1 MAQDEMIQNV
11 VSMARKLNGDISQP
25 FLQRLELARQLESLS
40 KIQDEHILS
49 TAKWLVNQGL
59 VLLGISTL
67 REIARFGWIVYRYPV
82 LGRVELSWSEAAI
95 MLPAV
100 QDLLDKKIERN
111 EPLPDNI
118 IRAQQSRFNAPYL
131 RISLEFPNTPPGDG
145 DGLCELRVQE
155 LHGLFVNDKK

>member
-40 KIQDEHILS
+40 KIRDEHILS
-49 TAKWLVNQGL
+49 TAKWLVTQGL
-59 VLLGISTL
+59 VLLGMSTL
-67 REIARFGWIVYRYPV
+67 REIAWFGWIVYRYPV

-100 QDLLDKKIERN
+100 KDLFDKKIERN
-111 EPLPDNI
+111 
-118 IRAQQSRFNAPYL
+118 
-131 RISLEFPNTPPGDG
+131 
-145 DGLCELRVQE
+145 
-155 LHGLFVNDKK
+155 

>member
-1 MAQDEMIQNV
+1 MKRIIGGETEDDLERYVSNLRFRSYQDNFNSLHAQSVATCVEGVAQDEMIQNV

-40 KIQDEHILS
+40 KIRDEHILS

-100 QDLLDKKIERN
+100 KDLFDKKIERN
-111 EPLPDNI
+111 
-118 IRAQQSRFNAPYL
+118 
-131 RISLEFPNTPPGDG
+131 
-145 DGLCELRVQE
+145 
-155 LHGLFVNDKK
+155 